1 MSFVPRLM
9 SISPRPVRRCRP
21 ARRCVTSTLCVALTL
36 PGLVAMPSTASG
48 QEGFLPIRLDPETGS
63 IHLEVQRLDED
74 FLYMNSLAAGLGNI
88 EGSSLDRANTGDARV
103 VRFERRGPRVVLVQ
117 RNVSTIASS
126 GDPGEVQAV
135 EESFAPS
142 ILASLPVVEAIGST
156 LVVDATDFLLSDVW
170 DVLGTA
176 RRNEMGELR
185 LDRERSFIAEEHTA
199 AFPTNTEVRA
209 TLTFVSEDPGAVF
222 RQHAPD
228 GRSVTL
234 QQHHSFMPLPDPP
247 LAQRRYDPRTGNS
260 GPALED
266 YSQPFDGEYRLRS
279 VARWRLEPSDP
290 AAYVRGELVE
300 PVTPIVIHLDPG
312 IPEPYRSAY
321 REGALWW
328 NTAFEAAGFRDAFQ
342 VRDLPEG
349 VHQMDARYSVLQAVH
364 RSSPGPST
372 GNSFRD
378 PRSGEMLQ
386 ALTQMDSHRSLV
398 DYNIYAGLLP
408 AYDALG
414 VEPQMDAEAFAMA
427 RRRQHTAH
435 ELGHAIGLPHNH
447 SAASQGRASVMDYP
461 FPLIELTD
469 EGHLDVS
476 RAYRDGIGYGDSLS
490 IRYAYTWYPDAE
502 SEQEGLRALAEEALD
517 RGHRFIT
524 GGYAR
529 DLAGSQ
535 PDSHMWWE
543 GDEPFSALDRSL
555 AVRRVIL
562 EHFDERAI
570 RPDEPMAWLNHRLA
584 HAYLHHRY
592 QVEAVVKYIGGMWF
606 THALRGDG
614 QTPREVISAAEQR
627 RALERVLH
635 VLSPEEIAVP
645 ERIVDLIPPIPE
657 GFDELVPWIPSPAGP
672 ALDAQ
677 AIARSFA
684 QEVVDN
690 VLHRERMARVA
701 AFHARDPQQLSLDEV
716 MGGLVEATWGTA
728 RPASATDRAYLR
740 GTERAVLDGLFTLV
754 ADEEVTAEVKNVAV
768 RQLIALSERIAAAPG
783 DDPEEQAQRERAR
796 VEIERYRTV
805 GEIPPLRTGVIEL
818 YLPWP

>member
-1 MSFVPRLM
+1 MHAASRLRLR
-9 SISPRPVRRCRP
+9 IP
-21 ARRCVTSTLCVALTL
+21 AGLATLALLALLALL
-36 PGLVAMPSTASG
+36 PATPAAAF
-48 QEGFLPIRLDPETGS
+48 QEAFLPIRMDSETGH
-63 IHLEVQRLDED
+63 IHLEITRLGED
-74 FLYMNSLAAGLGNI
+74 FLYMDALAQGIGSL
-88 EGSSLDRANTGDARV
+88 EPVRLDRGATGDARV
-103 VRFERRGPRVVLVQ
+103 VRFERRGPRVLLIQ
-117 RNVSTIASS
+117 RNVGVVASS

-142 ILASLPVVEAIGST
+142 VLASMPIVESVGER
-156 LVVDATDFLLSDVW
+156 LVVDATDFLLSDVT
-170 DVLGTA
+170 DVLGSA
-176 RRNEMGELR
+176 RRAGLGDLS
-185 LDRERSFIAEEHTA
+185 LDRDRSFIAEEHTN
-199 AFPTNTEVRA
+199 AFPMNTEIRA
-209 TLTFVSEDPGAVF
+209 TLTFASENPHAVF

-228 GRSVTL
+228 GRSVTV
-234 QQHHSFMPLPDPP
+234 QQHHSFLPLPDPP
-247 LAQRRYDPRTGNS
+247 LAQRHYDPRTGNS
-260 GPALED
+260 APTVQD

-279 VARWRLEPSDP
+279 VARWRLVPSDP
-290 AAYVRGELVE
+290 AAYLRGELTE

-364 RSSPGPST
+364 RTGPGPST
-372 GNSFRD
+372 GNSFRH
-378 PRSGEMLQ
+378 PGTGEMLQ
-386 ALTQMDSHRSLV
+386 AITQMDSYRSLV
-398 DYNIYAGLLP
+398 DFNIYAGLLP

-414 VEPQMDAEAFAMA
+414 VTPQLTAEEFAMA
-427 RRRQHTAH
+427 RRKQHTAH

-447 SAASQGRASVMDYP
+447 SAAAQGRASVMDYP
-461 FPLIELTD
+461 FPLIQ
-469 EGHLDVS
+469 LDDGVLDIS
-476 RAYRDGIGYGDSLS
+476 EAYRDGIGYGDSLA

-502 SEQEGLRALAEEALD
+502 AEREGLAAIAQEALD

-543 GDEPFSALDRSL
+543 GDEPFEALERSV

-570 RPDEPMAWLNHRLA
+570 RPGEPMAWLNHRLA

-614 QTPREVISAAEQR
+614 QTPREVIDAAEQR
-627 RALERVLH
+627 RALDRIVAVLA
-635 VLSPEEIAVP
+635 PEEIAVP

-657 GFDELVPWIPSPAGP
+657 GYDELVPWIPSPGGP

-677 AIARSFA
+677 AIARSFS

-690 VLHRERMARVA
+690 VLHPERVARVA
-701 AFHARDPQQLSLDEV
+701 AFHARDGAQLSLDELL
-716 MGGLVEATWGTA
+716 GTLVDATWGRT
-728 RPASATDRAYLR
+728 RPAAVTERAYLR
-740 GTERAVLDGLFTLV
+740 GTERAVLDGIFTLV
-754 ADEEVTAEVKNVAV
+754 ADDDVTSEVKNAAE
-768 RQLIALSERIAAAPG
+768 RHLATLAEALAAAPG
-783 DDPEEQAQRERAR
+783 QDAEEQAQRDRAR
-796 VEIERYRTV
+796 REIERYLTL
-805 GEIPPLRTGVIEL
+805 GEVPALRTGVIEL